1 MVYTNI
7 PMDPYPKIPTR
18 TIMVMIGK
26 VNRDL
31 LPALFTLVT
40 HYQEHPMEKYYN
52 IIAFSNSGTEDS
64 SLESAIANNLA
75 T

>member
-1 MVYTNI
+1 
-7 PMDPYPKIPTR
+7 MDPYPKIPTR

-26 VNRDL
+26 VNLDL

-52 IIAFSNSGTEDS
+52 IIAFLTPEPKIPVLKVPSQTI
-64 SLESAIANNLA
+64 LLR
-75 T
+75 